1 MNRCPFCGEEVSSN
15 DKFCPRCGR
24 ELNEKVEAEV
34 ISENYDGDLYTKEQQ
49 RIRDEFSRRASNA
62 LTLSIA
68 SILLCCCSITAI
80 ISLVFSITLISDMK
94 KLSDETKKSVEYNKV
109 KNKNIVAIVLAGFVI
124 MMWIVSFIEG
134 LVNPIDYD
142 ELYNSIYGDLM
153 NSING

>member
-1 MNRCPFCGEEVSSN
+1 MNRCPYCGEEVSSN

-24 ELNEKVEAEV
+24 ELNETVEAEV

-109 KNKNIVAIVLAGFVI
+109 KNKNIVAIILAGFVI

>member
-1 MNRCPFCGEEVSSN
+1 
-15 DKFCPRCGR
+15 
-24 ELNEKVEAEV
+24 
-34 ISENYDGDLYTKEQQ
+34 
-49 RIRDEFSRRASNA
+49 
-62 LTLSIA
+62 
-68 SILLCCCSITAI
+68 
-80 ISLVFSITLISDMK
+80 MK